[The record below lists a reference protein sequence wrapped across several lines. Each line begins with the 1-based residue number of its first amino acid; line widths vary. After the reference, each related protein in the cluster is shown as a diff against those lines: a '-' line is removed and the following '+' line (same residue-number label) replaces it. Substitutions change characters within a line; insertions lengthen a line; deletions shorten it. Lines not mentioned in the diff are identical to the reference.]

1 MYTLLLSCMYMYVC
15 DQSSHR
21 QPIELFTTVSL
32 IYGCFF
38 PRDLVTSHFIN
49 LHLTMVFQY
58 LKSTL
63 HALVIA
69 MSDKPR
75 TSYVKMHK
83 ISEPVYSYL
92 VLASVVHH
100 LLVHDLIHK
109 LESLQSLLLRDAD
122 VLLLQRHGTEA
133 VVEKEEPL
141 VGPHPHESRHVL
153 VVWKRGAQA
162 NQSHVFLRGLNI
174 TDGPVVVM

>member
-1 MYTLLLSCMYMYVC
+1 MYTQEMLGRVGKGEPYSCRHAELPGSIEAFHYFASPNIFCSGSCRNFKKYVNLHALLNLNRIPVWNSENQYILAALHMEIQMYTLLLSCMYVC

-32 IYGCFF
+32 IYGCSF

-75 TSYVKMHK
+75 TSFQ
-83 ISEPVYSYL
+83 
-92 VLASVVHH
+92 VVRNN
-100 LLVHDLIHK
+100 LC
-109 LESLQSLLLRDAD
+109 RDSN
-122 VLLLQRHGTEA
+122 
-133 VVEKEEPL
+133 P
-141 VGPHPHESRHVL
+141 
-153 VVWKRGAQA
+153 
-162 NQSHVFLRGLNI
+162 
-174 TDGPVVVM
+174 